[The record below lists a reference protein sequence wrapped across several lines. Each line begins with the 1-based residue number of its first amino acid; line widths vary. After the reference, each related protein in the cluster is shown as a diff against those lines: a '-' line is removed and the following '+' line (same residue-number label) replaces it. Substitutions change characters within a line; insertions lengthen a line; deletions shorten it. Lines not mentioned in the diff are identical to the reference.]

1 MQPPKKCHHSSAYPD
16 VNFIFISIAYIGR
29 KAAHF
34 RNQTT
39 KRTDIRVRL
48 MNEII
53 NGIQV
58 IKMYSWQ
65 ENFAQVIDKVRKKEM
80 SAVKG
85 SNYILALLYT
95 LWAVARVSL
104 FLTLITYIYSG
115 NVLNARK
122 VFILTAYY
130 NILNMS
136 MVHFW
141 PLAITFCA
149 EGYISSK
156 RLRDFLLMSETKK
169 KPLLIMES
177 KEKDELKKE
186 VLTHHRIHHEISGDS
201 IKSIIFKDVT
211 ANWISSDL
219 EITTGLNT
227 LNYEFK
233 KGNTYAL
240 IGTVGSGK
248 SSFLQAILGE
258 LEIDSGSLE
267 IFGSLSYAN
276 QEAFLFEGTVRNNIL
291 FTEEFDE
298 NKYTKVVAAC
308 GLTKD
313 FEQLENG
320 DQTFVGEKG
329 VSLSGGQ
336 KARINL
342 ARAIYKEADI
352 YLLDDPLSAVDS
364 DVGNTIFYECVIN
377 YLKDK
382 TVILVTHQLQY
393 LHQIEDILVLADG
406 QIRASGSYEEL
417 KDKEIASLLPVE
429 KSDAQEK
436 DVDENFKELTKH
448 INVKKEDEPEL
459 YSEKESQAVGK
470 VKLEVY
476 KKYLKSVQ
484 NIPLV
489 IFVLFLRVL
498 NQSIASFIDYFVAQ
512 WVNWEESVANHSN
525 SSSTINDTVILN
537 GDLDDIS
544 QKRQQYIN
552 IYIGIICIFIFVIL
566 NAEFSFF
573 YSLLR

>member
-1 MQPPKKCHHSSAYPD
+1 
-16 VNFIFISIAYIGR
+16 
-29 KAAHF
+29 
-34 RNQTT
+34 
-39 KRTDIRVRL
+39 

-115 NVLNARK
+115 NVLSARK

-156 RLRDFLLMSETKK
+156 RLREFLLMSETKK

-186 VLTHHRIHHEISGDS
+186 VPTHHRIHHEISGDS
-201 IKSIIFKDVT
+201 INSIIFKEVT

-227 LNYEFK
+227 LNYDFK

-291 FTEEFDE
+291 FTEEYDE
-298 NKYTKVVAAC
+298 KKYSKVVAAC
-308 GLTKD
+308 GLSKD

-342 ARAIYKEADI
+342 ARSVYKEADI

-406 QIRASGSYEEL
+406 QIKASGTYEEL

-429 KSDAQEK
+429 KSNAQEK
-436 DVDENFKELTKH
+436 DVDEDFKELTKH
-448 INVKKEDEPEL
+448 INVKKEEEPEL
-459 YSEKESQAVGK
+459 YTEKESQAVGK

-525 SSSTINDTVILN
+525 NSVIINDTVILN
-537 GDLDDIS
+537 GDLDEIS

>member
-1 MQPPKKCHHSSAYPD
+1 
-16 VNFIFISIAYIGR
+16 
-29 KAAHF
+29 
-34 RNQTT
+34 
-39 KRTDIRVRL
+39 

-115 NVLNARK
+115 NVLSARK

-156 RLRDFLLMSETKK
+156 RLREFLLMSETKK

-186 VLTHHRIHHEISGDS
+186 VPTHHRIHHEISGDS
-201 IKSIIFKDVT
+201 INSIIFKEVT

-227 LNYEFK
+227 LNYDFK

-291 FTEEFDE
+291 FTEEYDE
-298 NKYTKVVAAC
+298 KKYSKVVAAC
-308 GLTKD
+308 GLSKD

-342 ARAIYKEADI
+342 ARSVYKEADI

-393 LHQIEDILVLADG
+393 LHQIEDILVLSDG
-406 QIRASGSYEEL
+406 QIKASGTYEEL

-429 KSDAQEK
+429 KSNTQEK
-436 DVDENFKELTKH
+436 DVDEDFKELTKH
-448 INVKKEDEPEL
+448 INVKKEEEPEL
-459 YSEKESQAVGK
+459 YTEKESQAVGK

-525 SSSTINDTVILN
+525 NSVIINDTVILN
-537 GDLDDIS
+537 GDLDEIS